1 MDYEYAVIGG
11 DKRQVY
17 LADEL
22 VSRGHSVISFGLECT
37 ADRAAFW
44 EIAAGSSEY
53 IICPVPITSDFS
65 VFESKLANTDVIIR
79 MLVNQL
85 HPGQHL
91 IAGCISPQLK
101 SELTAK
107 DVSVYD
113 LMKNENLAIY
123 NSIATAEGA
132 LCEAIKES
140 PVNLCKSRCA
150 VLGYGRCG
158 RAIANRLSGMH
169 CITDIYSNDSREL
182 AMAGSFG
189 YCCRTISDFGQNAA
203 VYDFIFNTVPSGI
216 ITSDIIRMLNKNTT
230 IIDIASGGGTDFN
243 AAGIAGINAHLY
255 PGLPGKYAPMSSGI
269 MLAGI
274 IDSLTSECSNL

>member
-1 MDYEYAVIGG
+1 
-11 DKRQVY
+11 
-17 LADEL
+17 
-22 VSRGHSVISFGLECT
+22 
-37 ADRAAFW
+37 
-44 EIAAGSSEY
+44 
-53 IICPVPITSDFS
+53 
-65 VFESKLANTDVIIR
+65 
-79 MLVNQL
+79 
-85 HPGQHL
+85 
-91 IAGCISPQLK
+91 
-101 SELTAK
+101 
-107 DVSVYD
+107 
-113 LMKNENLAIY
+113 MKNENLAIY

-132 LCEAIKES
+132 LCEAIKGS

-150 VLGYGRCG
+150 VIGYGRCG
-158 RAIANRLSGMH
+158 RAIADRLSGMH

-189 YCCRTISDFGQNAA
+189 YCCRTISGFGQNAA
-203 VYDFIFNTVPSGI
+203 VYDFIFNTVPSGV